1 MSLNLTLFAILFSF
15 LIIIFI
21 IRLIAKE
28 KVNIKYAIIWILMFT
43 LIIVFTL
50 IPGFL
55 LLLTK
60 LLGFQTASNMVL
72 SIIIAVLVIINISNT
87 VINSEQDSKLR
98 LLIQELSILKRGK
111 KDE

>member
-28 KVNIKYAIIWILMFT
+28 IVNIKYAIIWILMFA

-55 LLLTK
+55 LFLTK
-60 LLGFQTASNMVL
+60 LLGFQTASNMIL
-72 SIIIAVLVIINISNT
+72 SIIAAVLVIINISNT
-87 VINSEQDSKLR
+87 VINSEQDRKLR

>member
-50 IPGFL
+50 ILGFL

-87 VINSEQDSKLR
+87 VINSEQDRKLR

>member
-28 KVNIKYAIIWILMFT
+28 IVNIKYAIIWILMFA
-43 LIIVFTL
+43 LIIVLTL

-55 LLLTK
+55 LFLTK
-60 LLGFQTASNMVL
+60 LLGFQTASNMIL
-72 SIIIAVLVIINISNT
+72 SIIVAVLVIINISNT
-87 VINSEQDSKLR
+87 VINSEQDRKLR

>member
-87 VINSEQDSKLR
+87 VINSEQDRKLR

>member
-1 MSLNLTLFAILFSF
+1 MFA
-15 LIIIFI
+15 
-21 IRLIAKE
+21 
-28 KVNIKYAIIWILMFT
+28 

-55 LLLTK
+55 LFLTK
-60 LLGFQTASNMVL
+60 LLGFQTASNMIL
-72 SIIIAVLVIINISNT
+72 SIIVAVLVIINISNT
-87 VINSEQDSKLR
+87 VINSEQDRKLR

>member
-28 KVNIKYAIIWILMFT
+28 KVNIKYAIIWILMFA

-55 LLLTK
+55 LFLTK
-60 LLGFQTASNMVL
+60 LLGFQTASNMIL

-87 VINSEQDSKLR
+87 VINSEQDRKLR

>member
-87 VINSEQDSKLR
+87 VINSEQDRKLR
-98 LLIQELSILKRGK
+98 LLIQELSILIRGK

>member
-1 MSLNLTLFAILFSF
+1 MSLYLTLFEILFSF

-87 VINSEQDSKLR
+87 VINSEQDRKLR

>member
-55 LLLTK
+55 LFLTK

-87 VINSEQDSKLR
+87 VINSEQDRKLR

>member
-28 KVNIKYAIIWILMFT
+28 KVNIKYAIIWILMFA

-60 LLGFQTASNMVL
+60 VLGFQTASNMVL

-87 VINSEQDSKLR
+87 VINSEQDRKLR

>member
-28 KVNIKYAIIWILMFT
+28 IVNIKYAIIWILMFA

-55 LLLTK
+55 LFLTK
-60 LLGFQTASNMVL
+60 LLGFQTASNMIL
-72 SIIIAVLVIINISNT
+72 SIIVAVLVIINISNT
-87 VINSEQDSKLR
+87 VINSEQDRKLR

-111 KDE
+111 IDE